1 MDSNMRVLIVDDF
14 ASIRWIL
21 RNILKRNGFTNVTE
35 AHNGKSA
42 LKVLKKEKFDLILCD
57 WTMPVMSGLELLN
70 KVRSDDELKNIPFVM
85 ITAEAQK
92 DNITKAIEAGT
103 TNYVMKPFTAK
114 AISEKLQ
121 KVFG

>member
-21 RNILKRNGFTNVTE
+21 RNILKRNGFTNITE
-35 AHNGKSA
+35 AHNGKNA

-57 WTMPVMSGLELLN
+57 WDMPVMSGLELLN
-70 KVRSDDELKNIPFVM
+70 KVRSDDELKNVPFIM
-85 ITAEAQK
+85 ITSESQK
-92 DNITKAIEAGT
+92 DNILSVVKAGAT
-103 TNYVMKPFTAK
+103 DYVMKPFTAET
-114 AISEKLQ
+114 ISEKLH

>member
-14 ASIRWIL
+14 ANVRWIL
-21 RNILKRNGFTNVTE
+21 RKILKRNGFTNVTE
-35 AHNGKSA
+35 ADNGKSA

-92 DNITKAIEAGT
+92 DNIAKAVEAGI
-103 TNYVMKPFTAK
+103 TNYVMKPFTAAK
-114 AISEKLQ
+114 ISEILQ
-121 KVFG
+121 KVFD